1 MLLNVYFVPVSC
13 RRAARIMWGWV
24 GLDWPR
30 GKAIVFRT
38 PAAKGISGEVRKA
51 EPFGAGWDAACGL
64 PSPIHSHLNRCFSVK
79 LPFYYQHLTALFF
92 FFFLFLLSC
101 LSAPEMHVKHKRT
114 STYRTFIYLFIFLIG
129 GGLGYK
135 PLFCRFPLHSACKLT
150 K

>member
-92 FFFLFLLSC
+92 FFFFYWAACQPLKCTLNIN
-101 LSAPEMHVKHKRT
+101 APRRT
-114 STYRTFIYLFIFLIG
+114 AHLFIYFFLIG
-129 GGLGYK
+129 GGLRYK